1 MLFVSIKPKKRDL
14 KKLCFIYQNLFNK
27 YKVIIIMSKK
37 CAICNEVIIEESGK
51 LKGTIVKAK
60 DENNKNQLI
69 YVCSDC
75 QKKDGWIDKAKIKA
89 A

>member
-1 MLFVSIKPKKRDL
+1 MVKA
-14 KKLCFIYQNLFNK
+14 
-27 YKVIIIMSKK
+27 
-37 CAICNEVIIEESGK
+37 CAICNEKIEEEYEK

-69 YVCSDC
+69 FVCSNC
-75 QKKDGWIDKAKIKA
+75 QKQEGWIDKAKIKA